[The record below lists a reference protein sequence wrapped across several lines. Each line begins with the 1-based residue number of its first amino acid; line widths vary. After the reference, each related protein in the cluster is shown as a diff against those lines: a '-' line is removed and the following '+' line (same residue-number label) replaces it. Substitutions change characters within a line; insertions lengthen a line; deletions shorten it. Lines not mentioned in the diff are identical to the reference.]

1 MIIRKFNSKNV
12 SIIAIV
18 TILLISYT
26 SWRYHKM
33 NYQMAILE
41 TATDWDS
48 PDFPS
53 KKVYFDASKWLKQK
67 QYIKIDD
74 YRLLNLNYEKFDL
87 LYETEMESGWSFISS
102 AFLQAIEDAGGD
114 IGKELNE
121 LKKLNSLQ
129 LKKILSPILKWQYLY
144 TEFDKATLLPTLD
157 YFLFEFDY
165 KGKIYELLLIRTI
178 YEDEFI
184 FLNFFGLKYKGW
196 AERDLPDNFL
206 TYRKYLE
213 KNHLSTLPVD

>member
-41 TATDWDS
+41 TVTDWDA

-74 YRLLNLNYEKFDL
+74 YRLLNLNYEKIDL
-87 LYETEMESGWSFISS
+87 LSEFGWASISLAFEEEIAKTSGN
-102 AFLQAIEDAGGD
+102 
-114 IGKELNE
+114 IGEELKE
-121 LKKLNSLQ
+121 LKKLNWQQ
-129 LKKILSPILKWQYLY
+129 LEKTLSPILKWQYLY
-144 TEFDKATLLPTLD
+144 TEFDKKTLLPTLD

-184 FLNFFGLKYKGW
+184 FLNFFGLDYKGW
-196 AERDLPDNFL
+196 TERDLPDNFL